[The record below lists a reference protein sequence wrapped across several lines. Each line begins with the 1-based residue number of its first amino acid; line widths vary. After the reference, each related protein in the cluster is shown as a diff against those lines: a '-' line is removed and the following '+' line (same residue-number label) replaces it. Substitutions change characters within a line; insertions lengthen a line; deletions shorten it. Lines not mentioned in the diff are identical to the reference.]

1 MSQNPGQSSFFHHCN
16 IQKAM
21 SRRRSSVNRASFLAL
36 SAAAGALGSV
46 SAQDVLPRR
55 QPGEQH
61 KPTAEPPALTIQL
74 RGRQQPPQQGNA
86 GISLADMP
94 TKELHDDEEALRR
107 RGLLTETDEDGGA
120 GSSKVADEES
130 DVDMDISAVLDPFY
144 GIDLDALGDLVV
156 PIDDDHMP
164 PTNGKRRLN
173 LLREM
178 TEQGV
183 FDDSEDDQDGEEEE
197 DSSHVTNR
205 IVNGQRTHLSSFV
218 MTLDDRGGT
227 SYRGVCGATM
237 ISTRWAVT
245 AAHVS
250 QTEAIRFLYF

>member
-1 MSQNPGQSSFFHHCN
+1 
-16 IQKAM
+16 M
-21 SRRRSSVNRASFLAL
+21 SRRRSSVDRASLLAL
-36 SAAAGALGSV
+36 AAAAGAFGSV
-46 SAQDVLPRR
+46 SAQDVLPLR
-55 QPGEQH
+55 QPLAAAGEQQQH
-61 KPTAEPPALTIQL
+61 KKPTAEPPAPSLQL
-74 RGRQQPPQQGNA
+74 RGRQQSQMGDV
-86 GISLADMP
+86 GISSADMP
-94 TKELHDDEEALRR
+94 TNELHNDEGILRR
-107 RGLLTETDEDGGA
+107 RGLLAETAQDGDT
-120 GSSKVADEES
+120 GSSKVADQES
-130 DVDMDISAVLDPFY
+130 DLDLEAILDPFH

-164 PTNGKRRLN
+164 PANDERRLN

-178 TEQGV
+178 TEQGI
-183 FDDSEDDQDGEEEE
+183 FDYSEDDQDDEDEE
-197 DSSHVTNR
+197 DSSHVANR

-250 QTEAIRFLYF
+250 QSEAFRLFYS

>member
-1 MSQNPGQSSFFHHCN
+1 
-16 IQKAM
+16 M
-21 SRRRSSVNRASFLAL
+21 SRRRSFVDRASFLAIA
-36 SAAAGALGSV
+36 AAAGAFETVHV

-55 QPGEQH
+55 LAAAAEAGEQH
-61 KPTAEPPALTIQL
+61 KKPTAEPPTLTIQL
-74 RGRQQPPQQGNA
+74 RGRQQPLQQGDA

-94 TKELHDDEEALRR
+94 TEHVHTDGGAIRQ
-107 RGLLTETDEDGGA
+107 RGLLTETDGDGGA
-120 GSSKVADEES
+120 GSSKVADQES
-130 DVDMDISAVLDPFY
+130 DGDMDMAAILDPFY
-144 GIDLDALGDLVV
+144 GIDLDVLGDLVV
-156 PIDDDHMP
+156 PIDEDHLP
-164 PTNGKRRLN
+164 PTTGERRLN

-178 TEQGV
+178 TEYGI
-183 FDDSEDDQDGEEEE
+183 FDDSEDDQDEEEEE

-237 ISTRWAVT
+237 ISKRWAVT

-250 QTEAIRFLYF
+250 STRGILIFVLYF